1 MKECAM
7 TGNRLS
13 ICLGRYPRG
22 VVFRRGLVL
31 GNLLLTLLLCAV
43 PCGRQTVAV
52 EEPSITDSVVRVIVT
67 RREPNLGQPWTRSAP
82 MDASGTGFV
91 IAGNRL
97 VTNAHVVSYA
107 SQIYV
112 QPAKSPDKFAATI
125 ESFAPEI
132 DLAVLKV
139 EDDSFFEGRPAIPF
153 DAGLPRIKSPV
164 NVYGFPVGGEQISVT
179 EGIISRVDFTVY
191 GPETSGLLVQI
202 DAALN
207 PGNSGGPAV
216 SNGKLVG
223 VAFRVLQ
230 RAENVGYLI
239 PAEELVTFLED
250 IKDGTYSGKPRL
262 AAEMQTVEN
271 DALRA
276 RLKLPKG
283 VGGGYVI
290 RVGAADYTLQVGD
303 VITHIGETA
312 IDQNARVKV
321 AEDVIVQF
329 TYLLSK
335 VERDGKIPLR
345 VIRDGASV
353 DLLLPA
359 YPKSAAGLP
368 SLRNDYPSYFI
379 FGPLVFSR
387 ATREYLNAAG
397 GFTAVFLARGNPM
410 VTRAFEPMPATSD
423 ELVII
428 ASPLF
433 SHRITKGY
441 SNPTGAVVAAVNGV
455 RITSLGQLVET
466 LRDARGEFVEIDF
479 VDRGVERLVFR
490 LAELRAATEEIL
502 ADNSIRKQY
511 SDDLDKHWR
520 KP

>member
-1 MKECAM
+1 MKDGVMMVNRRLPPEAGAHCGIEC
-7 TGNRLS
+7 
-13 ICLGRYPRG
+13 
-22 VVFRRGLVL
+22 FRKLLV
-31 GNLLLTLLLCAV
+31 GSLLLASVLYEGSTCQQAAAV
-43 PCGRQTVAV
+43 DESSVV
-52 EEPSITDSVVRVIVT
+52 DSVVRVIVT
-67 RREPNLGQPWTRSAP
+67 RREPNPAQPWTRSAP

-139 EDDSFFEGRPAIPF
+139 EDVSFFEGRPAIPI
-153 DAGLPRIKSPV
+153 DSRLPRIKSPV

-191 GPETSGLLVQI
+191 GTETSGLLVQI

-207 PGNSGGPAV
+207 PGNSGGPAI

-223 VAFRVLQ
+223 VAFRMLQ

-239 PAEELVTFLED
+239 PAEELETFLND
-250 IKDGTYSGKPRL
+250 IQDGTYTGKPRL

-290 RVGAADYTLQVGD
+290 RAGGGDYPLRVGD

-321 AEDVIVQF
+321 SDDAIVQF
-329 TYLLSK
+329 PYLLSK
-335 VERDGKIPLR
+335 MERDGKVPIR
-345 VIRDGASV
+345 VFRDGASV

-359 YPKSAAGLP
+359 YPKSGAGLP

-387 ATREYLNAAG
+387 ATREYLTAAG
-397 GFTAVFLARGNPM
+397 GFTAVLLARGNPM

-423 ELVII
+423 ELVIV

-441 SNPTGAVVAAVNGV
+441 SNSTGAVVAAINGV
-455 RITSLGQLVET
+455 RITSLAQLVET

-479 VDRGVERLVFR
+479 VDRGVERLIFR

-511 SDDLDKHWR
+511 SDDLEKHWR